1 MGNKS
6 HGLKHGWTLIAHKSF
21 TLYTNA
27 NAYIVIDTDYDTVMH
42 FKVTDSE
49 LDMISVNWGFN
60 FKVILGFK
68 TIKIMELPDDE

>member
-21 TLYTNA
+21 TLFSNA
-27 NAYIVIDTDYDTVMH
+27 NTYIVIDDEHDTVMH

-49 LDMISVNWGFN
+49 FEVISANWGLN
-60 FKVILGFK
+60 YKVILGFK
-68 TIKIMELPDDE
+68 TIKILDVPEEE